1 MSLITDRMAAL
12 GTEGSFSVGADI
24 AKAEAAGMQVV
35 RFNLGEPDFDTPD
48 FIRDVAVERLTAGD
62 THYCAPAG
70 IESLRR
76 AVAEQVSET
85 RHISVDPERIV
96 VTVGAKPPISYT
108 MLAYVN
114 PGDEVIYPSPG
125 FPIYESWTNFVGGI
139 PVPLH
144 LKEEN
149 GFSFTAEELE
159 SLITPKTKII
169 VINSP
174 SNPTGGVLSK
184 AELEGIAEVIKAKCS
199 PDIRIYSDEVY
210 EKILFDGATHHS
222 IASMKGMAEK
232 TILVSGHSKSFAMTG
247 WRLGFAVLPTLEEAN
262 LFANLNINTTSC
274 SPPFNQAAGVEAY
287 TNPKS
292 DEAVRAMVEQFEIR
306 RNYTVPALN
315 AIDGITCAN
324 PRGAFYVFPNIEGV
338 CEKLGIFEAHSSLPA
353 EMTKKVSPS
362 KLFQKFLVYYHGVAT
377 TDRQSFGTIGA
388 EDFHNLRISTAA
400 DLALLK
406 KGIQGIDEASK
417 NRNGFSEFMNNLQKY
432 F

>member
-12 GTEGSFSVGADI
+12 GTEGSFSVGVDI
-24 AKAEAAGMQVV
+24 AKAEASGMQVIG
-35 RFNLGEPDFDTPD
+35 FNLGEPDFDTPD
-48 FIRDVAVERLTAGD
+48 FICDVAVERLSAGD

-70 IESLRR
+70 IKSLRR
-76 AVAEQVSET
+76 VLAEQISET
-85 RHISVDPERIV
+85 RNIAVDPERVV

-125 FPIYESWTNFVGGI
+125 FPIYESFSKFVGGV

-159 SLITPKTKII
+159 ALITPKTKII

-184 AELEGIAEVIKAKCS
+184 GDLEDIAEVIKAKCN
-199 PDIRIYSDEVY
+199 PNVRIYSDEVY
-210 EKILFDGATHHS
+210 EKILYDGAAHHS
-222 IASMKGMAEK
+222 IASIKGMAEK
-232 TILVSGHSKSFAMTG
+232 TIVVSGHSKSFAMTG
-247 WRLGFAVLPTLEEAN
+247 WRLGFAVLPTLEEAK
-262 LFANLNINTTSC
+262 LFTNLNINTTSC

-292 DEAVRAMVEQFEIR
+292 DEAVRAMMEQFQMR
-306 RNYTVPALN
+306 RDYTVPALN
-315 AIDGITCAN
+315 AVDGITCAN
-324 PRGAFYVFPNIEGV
+324 PKGAFYVFPNIEGI
-338 CEKLGIFEAHSSLPA
+338 CEKLGVFEAHSSLSA
-353 EMTKKVSPS
+353 EMARTVSPS
-362 KLFQKFLVYYHGVAT
+362 KLFQKFLIYYHGVAT
-377 TDRQSFGTIGA
+377 TDRQSFGIIGS
-388 EDFHNLRISTAA
+388 ENYHNLRLSTAA
-400 DLALLK
+400 DLDMLK
-406 KGIQGIDEASK
+406 KGVQGIDEASK
-417 NRNGFSEFMNNLQKY
+417 DRNGFSKFMDNLEMY